1 MNTTSK
7 DFQNAV
13 LMNHEKVMLLLAEVI
28 HNDSQITDAL
38 TKMLTTK
45 TEDEKA
51 QLTTEIADKEGFKQ
65 LATQMSD
72 MLVKEQEKNQT
83 LRDEIAELKADNREL
98 RAELKVER
106 EKVDK
111 ITAQLIK
118 LSKANSGLG
127 NTTNVN
133 LSSIKQ

>member
-13 LMNHEKVMLLLAEVI
+13 LMNHEKVMVLLAEVI
-28 HNDSQITDAL
+28 RNDSQISDAL
-38 TKMLTTK
+38 TKMLMDK
-45 TEDEKA
+45 TDDEKA
-51 QLTTEIADKEGFKQ
+51 QLNAAIADKEGFKQ

-83 LRDEIAELKADNREL
+83 LRDEIAELKADNKEL

-111 ITAQLIK
+111 VTSQLIK
-118 LSKANSGLG
+118 LSKAGGG
-127 NTTNVN
+127 NTTNVS
-133 LSSIKQ
+133 LSSVKQ

>member
-13 LMNHEKVMLLLAEVI
+13 LMNHEKVMVLLAEVI
-28 HNDSQITDAL
+28 HNDSQISETL
-38 TKMLTTK
+38 TKMLMDK
-45 TEDEKA
+45 TDDEKA
-51 QLTTEIADKEGFKQ
+51 KLSSAIADKEGFKQ

-72 MLVKEQEKNQT
+72 MLVKEQEKNEM
-83 LRDEIAELKADNREL
+83 LRGEIAELKSDNKEL
-98 RAELKVER
+98 RAELKIER

-118 LSKANSGLG
+118 LSKAGTG
-127 NTTNVN
+127 NTTNVS
-133 LSSIKQ
+133 LSSVKQ

>member
-13 LMNHEKVMLLLAEVI
+13 LMNHEKVMVLLAEVI
-28 HNDSQITDAL
+28 HNDSQISESL
-38 TKMLTTK
+38 TKMLMDK
-45 TEDEKA
+45 TDDEKA
-51 QLTTEIADKEGFKQ
+51 RLSSAIADKEGFKQ

-72 MLVKEQEKNQT
+72 MLVKEQEKNEM
-83 LRDEIAELKADNREL
+83 LRGEIAELKADNKEL
-98 RAELKVER
+98 RAELKIER

-118 LSKANSGLG
+118 LSKAGTG
-127 NTTNVN
+127 NTTNVS
-133 LSSIKQ
+133 LSSVKQ

>member
-13 LMNHEKVMLLLAEVI
+13 LMNHEKVMVLLAEVI
-28 HNDSQITDAL
+28 RNDSQISDAL
-38 TKMLTTK
+38 TKMLMDK
-45 TEDEKA
+45 TDDEKA
-51 QLTTEIADKEGFKQ
+51 QLSAAIADKEGFKQ

-83 LRDEIAELKADNREL
+83 LRDEIAELKADNKEL
-98 RAELKVER
+98 RAELKIER

-118 LSKANSGLG
+118 LSKAGTG
-127 NTTNVN
+127 NTTTVS
-133 LSSIKQ
+133 LSSVKQ

>member
-13 LMNHEKVMLLLAEVI
+13 LMNHEKVMVLLAEVI
-28 HNDSQITDAL
+28 HNDSQISESL
-38 TKMLTTK
+38 TKMLMDK
-45 TEDEKA
+45 TDDEKA
-51 QLTTEIADKEGFKQ
+51 RLSSAIADKEGFKQ

-72 MLVKEQEKNQT
+72 MLVKEQEKNEM
-83 LRDEIAELKADNREL
+83 LRGEIAELKTDNKEL
-98 RAELKVER
+98 RAELKIER

-118 LSKANSGLG
+118 LSKAGTG
-127 NTTNVN
+127 NTTNVS
-133 LSSIKQ
+133 LSSVKQ